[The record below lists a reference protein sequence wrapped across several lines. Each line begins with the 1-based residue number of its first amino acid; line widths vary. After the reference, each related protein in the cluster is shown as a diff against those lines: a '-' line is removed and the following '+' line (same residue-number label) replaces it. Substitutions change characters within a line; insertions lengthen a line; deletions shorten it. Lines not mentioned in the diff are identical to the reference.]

1 MEQYFVNQLLDRYEK
16 AIESLTQYKLR
27 VDRQEDNLRKSNK
40 EIQQLRTQIH
50 FLEAK
55 IDELKA
61 KI

>member
-55 IDELKA
+55 IDELKT